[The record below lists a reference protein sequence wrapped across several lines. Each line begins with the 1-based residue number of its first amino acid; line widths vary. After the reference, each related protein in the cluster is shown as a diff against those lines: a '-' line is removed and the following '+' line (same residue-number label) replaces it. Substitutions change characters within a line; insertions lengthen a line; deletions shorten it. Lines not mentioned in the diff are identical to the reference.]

1 MIAEQIFVAADGA
14 LLILFFAALGA
25 VIGSFLNVIIHRV
38 PRGESIV
45 LPRSRCPQCGA
56 AIRPQDNVPVLSY
69 LVLGGRC
76 RACRAPISARY
87 PLVEAL
93 TAALFALAFARAGLT
108 LELAFDLAFIAAVL
122 ALIFIDA
129 EHMLLPNAITYPGFV
144 VALAAR
150 VLVPRLDL
158 VHLSGYPWWANSL
171 IGALAGAA
179 FGAGTL
185 WLARAAWRRLRGVEA
200 MGLGDVKMML
210 MVGAYLGLPRTAV
223 AMFLAFV
230 IGAATGV
237 AIVFARGERDLQ
249 TMIPFGIFLGVGA
262 TVALFFGD
270 ALLNWYLQFFV

>member
-1 MIAEQIFVAADGA
+1 MIAKEIFTATDSA
-14 LLILFFAALGA
+14 LFALFGAALGA

-45 LPRSRCPQCGA
+45 MPRSRCPQCGT
-56 AIRPQDNVPVLSY
+56 AIRPQDNIPVLSY

-93 TAALFALAFARAGLT
+93 TAALFAVAFARVGLT
-108 LELAFDLAFIAAVL
+108 MELAFDLAFIAVVL

-129 EHMLLPNAITYPGFV
+129 EHMLLPNAITYPGFIMV
-144 VALAAR
+144 LAAR
-150 VLVPRLDL
+150 TLVPRVDL
-158 VHLSGYPWWANSL
+158 VNLHGYPLWANSL

-185 WLARAAWRRLRGVEA
+185 WLARVAWRRLRGVEA

-210 MVGAYLGLPRTAV
+210 MIGAYLGLPRTAV

-230 IGAATGV
+230 IGAAVGIAV
-237 AIVFARGERDLQ
+237 MFARGERDLQ
-249 TMIPFGIFLGVGA
+249 MMLPFGIFLGVGA
-262 TVALFFGD
+262 MVALFFGD
-270 ALLNWYLQFFV
+270 ALLSWYLQFFF